1 MSPLDQEFSG
11 PKDLSDLD
19 RRDFLKYMGLFSSM
33 TLLAHCSRAAEKIV
47 PYSKEIDAFSTRN
60 FELFTSVH
68 NHHGFAQGT
77 VVKSYQ
83 GRPIKIDGNPKHP
96 FSLGTTSPQAQ
107 AALYDLYH
115 PGRMKDFNWNGKAV
129 KSSSLLVHLQALRS
143 SWGDGSGVV
152 FVYPPVHS
160 PTQTALIKELQA
172 LLPKSSWISLAPWK
186 TTECQNI
193 DLTEAK
199 AVACFDED
207 IFYHRADYLKLSR
220 DFMSQRLKKNRLYVY
235 ESSPTLAGAKADQ
248 TKTLKPQEIWN
259 HAVDLAQILEGKA
272 SANEEMKD
280 LAKKLQNGAVFIDPK
295 IHPQAANLEAHI
307 NRLLKAK
314 VQVRYFDLPDNLS
327 FEDFSKQSFK
337 TIVMLDSDV
346 VQWYPELEQ
355 TIMKIPQRISIS
367 LFETK
372 STKLS
377 QIQLGLTHPLEA
389 WGDLLSPAGDVSV
402 QQPLI
407 RPLHQTI
414 SLIELLSLL
423 AGSTKPPME
432 LVQAQLPATQSWDDL
447 LQTGV
452 MAPAGPQKTPT
463 VAHIFEKIKVPGSWQ
478 IKIQPDT
485 SIGYG
490 EGANNPVLQEL
501 PKQFSK
507 LTWQNAFYI
516 NPEDAQLLGYKTQDV
531 IDVQAGPTTL
541 RGPVYI
547 IEGVASKTIVTTL
560 GYGQEQGSFISKKRG
575 FNAFAVKNHSLVTM
589 TKTSSKRALA
599 STQEFQRISDHHA
612 PVKFASF
619 KDLDKKKQIKDIQ
632 SLYPKHPLPHQEQGP
647 QWGMTIDLTTCT
659 GCQAC
664 VLACQVENNIP
675 FVGEE
680 QVMKDRILHWIR
692 IDTYRI
698 NDQTVF
704 QPVPCM
710 HCEKAPCEVVCPVN
724 ATVHGEG
731 GLNEMVYNRCVGT
744 RYCSNNCPYKVRRFN
759 FKAYSSIQSPWN
771 MGFNPSVTVR
781 DRGVM
786 EKCTFCVQNLKSG
799 GSGKTACQTV
809 CPTSAIEFGDIRDP
823 KSAVSL
829 NKSMSRDYGLLED
842 EGTIPRTTYLKVV
855 RGE

>member
-1 MSPLDQEFSG
+1 MSPLDQEFAG

-33 TLLAHCSRAAEKIV
+33 TLLANCSRVAEKIV
-47 PYSKEIDAFSTRN
+47 PYTKEIDAFSTRN
-60 FELFTSVH
+60 FELYTSVF
-68 NHHGFAQGT
+68 NHHGFAQGII
-77 VVKSYQ
+77 VKSYQ
-83 GRPIKIDGNPKHP
+83 GRPIKIEGNPKHP

-107 AALYDLYH
+107 AALYELYH
-115 PGRMKDFNWNGKAV
+115 PGRLKDFNWNGKPV
-129 KSSSLLVHLQALRS
+129 KVQNLGVELQKLRAN
-143 SWGDGSGVV
+143 WGDGAGVV
-152 FVYPPVHS
+152 FVYPPTHS
-160 PTQTALIKELQA
+160 PTQLGLIKELQG
-172 LLPKSSWISLAPWK
+172 LLPKSSWISVAPWK
-186 TTECQNI
+186 STEFHNI
-193 DLTEAK
+193 DLSDVA

-207 IFYHRADYLKLSR
+207 IFYHRPDYLKLSR
-220 DFMSQRLKKNRLYVY
+220 EFMGRRLKKNRLYVY
-235 ESSPTLAGAKADQ
+235 ESAPTLAGAKADV

-259 HAVDLAQILEGKA
+259 HAVDLAHVLEGKT
-272 SANEEMKD
+272 STNEEMKE
-280 LAKKLQNGAVFIDPK
+280 LAKNLKQGAVFIDPK
-295 IHPQAANLEAHI
+295 LHPQAMNLQSHI
-307 NRLLKAK
+307 NRLLKAR
-314 VQVRYFDLPDNLS
+314 VQSRYFDLPDNIS
-327 FEDFSKQSFK
+327 FDDFATQDFK
-337 TIVMLDSDV
+337 TFVSLDSDLL
-346 VQWYPELEQ
+346 QWHPELEAKVS
-355 TIMKIPQRISIS
+355 KIPQRISLS
-367 LFETK
+367 LFPTK
-372 STKLS
+372 TSAGS
-377 QIQLGLTHPLEA
+377 QIQLGMTHPLEA
-389 WGDLLSPAGDVSV
+389 WGDLLSPAGDLSV

-414 SLIELLSLL
+414 SIIEFLTLLT
-423 AGSTKPPME
+423 GSTRPAME
-432 LVQAQLPATQSWDDL
+432 LVQAQLPSTQSWDGL

-452 MAPAGPQKTPT
+452 TPPLSTQKSPVVT
-463 VAHIFEKIKVPGSWQ
+463 HLFEKIPVPGSWQ
-478 IKIQPDT
+478 IKLQPDT

-516 NPEDAQLLGYKTQDV
+516 NPEDARLLGFKTQDV
-531 IDVQAGPTTL
+531 IRVQSGKTIL
-541 RGPVYI
+541 EGPVYI
-547 IEGVASKTIVTTL
+547 VEGVASKTIVSPL

-575 FNAFAVKNHSLVTM
+575 FSAYGMRNHSPITM
-589 TKTSSKRALA
+589 TKTSSTMPLA

-612 PVKFASF
+612 PVQFTSF
-619 KDLDKKKQIKDIQ
+619 SEVDRKKAVKEVQ
-632 SLYPKHPLPHQEQGP
+632 SLYPLHPLPHQEQGP

-680 QVMKDRILHWIR
+680 QVLKDRILHWIR
-692 IDTYRI
+692 VDTYRV

-724 ATVHGEG
+724 ATVHGQG

-771 MGFNPSVTVR
+771 MGFNPSVSVR

-823 KSAVSL
+823 KAQVSI
-829 NKSMSRDYGLLED
+829 NKTLSRDYGLLED